1 MDNLE
6 SQDWDIL
13 VPIASG
19 VLWNVMVRLG
29 GLDRFLHVV
38 TNGWRKPNNGSR
50 LLRESGYCRWVK
62 SWGWGWEEASKVK
75 KKEEKKENKEREMWV
90 HDGKCIETT
99 WRRLYR

>member
-1 MDNLE
+1 VDNLE

-13 VPIASG
+13 VPIVSG

-50 LLRESGYCRWVK
+50 LLRESGYCGWVTL
-62 SWGWGWEEASKVK
+62 GRGWEKAPKI
-75 KKEEKKENKEREMWV
+75 EEKRSEK
-90 HDGKCIETT
+90 G
-99 WRRLYR
+99 